1 MARPGI
7 EPRPP
12 RWEAS
17 TLAKSYSNSV
27 CYNIIYFSSTP
38 LPAGWEERQ
47 DANGRTYYVNHVAR
61 TTQWQRPVS
70 DVSNNN
76 STFRPDV
83 RFCVV
88 GTKLCLTQ
96 CCGSALV
103 NADPDPALNLNTDPD
118 AGSHTIADL
127 NPVP

>member
-1 MARPGI
+1 MERFDQGHLHPLL
-7 EPRPP
+7 EHPETNMPRPP
-12 RWEAS
+12 ASQAS
-17 TLAKSYSNSV
+17 TLAKSYPNSV
-27 CYNIIYFSSTP
+27 CYNTIYFSSTP

-70 DVSNNN
+70 DVSNNH

-96 CCGSALV
+96 CFGFALV
-103 NADPDPALNLNTDPD
+103 KGTVA
-118 AGSHTIADL
+118 
-127 NPVP
+127 